1 VEQRPLLLVTAT
13 DGEKTYTTILQ
24 NAETVRLVGTEGS
37 ISVATLKKG
46 DKVLA
51 RLETGGRHFG
61 MKIDETI
68 TEI

>member
-1 VEQRPLLLVTAT
+1 MEQRPMILVTAT
-13 DGEKTYTTILQ
+13 DGERSYSTILQ
-24 NAETVRLVGTEGS
+24 NAETVKLVTKDGAV
-37 ISVATLKKG
+37 SVAKLKKG

-51 RLETGGRHFG
+51 KLEAGGRHFG